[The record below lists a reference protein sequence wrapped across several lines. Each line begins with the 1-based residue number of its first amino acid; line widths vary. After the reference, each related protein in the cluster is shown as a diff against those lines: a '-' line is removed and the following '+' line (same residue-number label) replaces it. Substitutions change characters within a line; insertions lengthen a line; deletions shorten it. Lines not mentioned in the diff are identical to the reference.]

1 MQSVKEEGRPV
12 KSESE
17 NIYGT
22 LLLWGGL
29 WRMFCYIDYIYI
41 VPVASR
47 SFLTGSQK
55 KEQSPLCPFL
65 CKVSDPSLGIYIY
78 TFHGIKNNALP
89 TSLGPTWLKMI
100 ILQEFGEQ
108 LLLFQ
113 WVPTILAKVKPWYVS
128 QSRVLIVIPSDS
140 PDFVPSTNH
149 SCLGAS
155 GLITDILGS
164 SR

>member
-29 WRMFCYIDYIYI
+29 WRMFCYIYYIYI

-78 TFHGIKNNALP
+78 IHSMVLKTTPCLLAWDPPDWKWLSCRNLGSNYCYFSGSQQSWRKSSHDMFHNP
-89 TSLGPTWLKMI
+89 EFWLSSQVI
-100 ILQEFGEQ
+100 HRILSHQQ
-108 LLLFQ
+108 
-113 WVPTILAKVKPWYVS
+113 TILAL
-128 QSRVLIVIPSDS
+128 VLQ
-140 PDFVPSTNH
+140 
-149 SCLGAS
+149 AW
-155 GLITDILGS
+155 
-164 SR
+164 